1 MTFARTLF
9 AVLLSATLLA
19 AFPATASAQSDFH
32 IFIGTAT
39 HDGQAP
45 PVGTEITAYDG
56 TRAIGTALVQ
66 AGGQFALQTSQAHGT
81 IVFRI
86 GLVEAAETFPS
97 WRSGG
102 RTTGFVLTFTTPA
115 DPTLG
120 RQGATGARGPAGPAG
135 PAGTEGPQGPA
146 GDAGPAGPAGPR
158 GEAGPPGP
166 SGPQGPAG
174 AQGPKGDPGEPG
186 PEGPRGQRGLA
197 GAAGP
202 SGEDGAD
209 GEDGRDGRDGVDA
222 TGGGTLALVAMI
234 VSVVAVILAVAMPF
248 VLRRDGGGGS
258 PPSQAGQ

>member
-1 MTFARTLF
+1 MALTRTLM
-9 AVLLSATLLA
+9 ALLLSVTLLV
-19 AFPATASAQSDFH
+19 AFPATAAAQSDFH

-39 HDGQAP
+39 HDGQVP

-86 GLVEAAETFPS
+86 GLVQATETFPT

-102 RTTGFVLTFTTPA
+102 RTTGFTLTFTTPR
-115 DPTLG
+115 DPSLG
-120 RQGATGARGPAGPAG
+120 RQGPPGPPGPAGPQGPEGPAGPAG
-135 PAGTEGPQGPA
+135 AQGPAGPSGEGSPGPQGPE
-146 GDAGPAGPAGPR
+146 GPAGPAGA
-158 GEAGPPGP
+158 E
-166 SGPQGPAG
+166 
-174 AQGPKGDPGEPG
+174 GPKGDPGEPG

-202 SGEDGAD
+202 AGEDGTD

-222 TGGGTLALVAMI
+222 TGGGTLALIAMI
-234 VSVVAVILAVAMPF
+234 VAVVAVILAIAMPF
-248 VLRRDGGGGS
+248 VLRRDGSGGS
-258 PPSQAGQ
+258 AGSQ

>member
-1 MTFARTLF
+1 MALTRYLLAL
-9 AVLLSATLLA
+9 LLSAIMLA
-19 AFPATASAQSDFH
+19 AFPATAAAQSDFH
-32 IFIGTAT
+32 IFIGIAT
-39 HDGQAP
+39 HDGQVP

-66 AGGQFALQTSQAHGT
+66 DGGQFALQTSQAHGT

-86 GLVEAAETFPS
+86 GLVQAAETFPT

-102 RTTGFVLTFTTPA
+102 RTTGFTLTFTTPR

-120 RQGATGARGPAGPAG
+120 RQGPPGPPGPAGPSGEQGARGPAG
-135 PAGTEGPQGPA
+135 
-146 GDAGPAGPAGPR
+146 DRGPAGPQGGP
-158 GEAGPPGP
+158 GPGGPPGP
-166 SGPQGPAG
+166 VGPEGPAG

-197 GAAGP
+197 GVAGP
-202 SGEDGAD
+202 AGADGTD

-248 VLRRDGGGGS
+248 VLRRDGGGSGR
-258 PPSQAGQ
+258 PPASQ

>member
-1 MTFARTLF
+1 MTIARTLL

-19 AFPATASAQSDFH
+19 AFPATASAQTDFH

-39 HDGQAP
+39 HDGQVP

-86 GLVEAAETFPS
+86 GLVEAAQTFPN

-102 RTTGFVLTFTTPA
+102 RTTGFTLTFTTPA

-135 PAGTEGPQGPA
+135 PAGPE
-146 GDAGPAGPAGPR
+146 
-158 GEAGPPGP
+158 GPPGP
-166 SGPQGPAG
+166 LATPAPPVHEARPDRPDPRALR
-174 AQGPKGDPGEPG
+174 AQPAPRVPRETPANLDRKV
-186 PEGPRGQRGLA
+186 PEASAAWLAPPAPPERTGQTVKM
-197 GAAGP
+197 AAT
-202 SGEDGAD
+202 A
-209 GEDGRDGRDGVDA
+209 A
-222 TGGGTLALVAMI
+222 TGWMPPE
-234 VSVVAVILAVAMPF
+234 AVPWPW
-248 VLRRDGGGGS
+248 S
-258 PPSQAGQ
+258 P

>member
-1 MTFARTLF
+1 MTIARTLL

-19 AFPATASAQSDFH
+19 AFPATASAQTDFH

-39 HDGQAP
+39 HDGQVP

-86 GLVEAAETFPS
+86 GLVEAAQTFPN

-102 RTTGFVLTFTTPA
+102 RTTGFTLTFTTPA

-135 PAGTEGPQGPA
+135 PAGPEGPPGPA
-146 GDAGPAGPAGPR
+146 GDAGPAGPR

-166 SGPQGPAG
+166 SGSEGPAG

-234 VSVVAVILAVAMPF
+234 VAVVAVVLAIAMPF
-248 VLRRDGGGGS
+248 ILRRDGGGGS

>member
-1 MTFARTLF
+1 MALTRSLLAL
-9 AVLLSATLLA
+9 LLSVTLLA
-19 AFPATASAQSDFH
+19 ALPATAMAQSDFH

-39 HDGQAP
+39 HDGQVP

-86 GLVEAAETFPS
+86 GLVQATETFPT

-102 RTTGFVLTFTTPA
+102 RTTGFTLTFSTPR
-115 DPTLG
+115 DPSLG
-120 RQGATGARGPAGPAG
+120 RQGPPGPPGPAGPAGEQGARGPAGDP
-135 PAGTEGPQGPA
+135 
-146 GDAGPAGPAGPR
+146 GPAGPQGERGP
-158 GEAGPPGP
+158 AGPPGP
-166 SGPQGPAG
+166 PGPEGPAG
-174 AQGPKGDPGEPG
+174 AEGSKGDSGDPG

-202 SGEDGAD
+202 AGEDGTD

-234 VSVVAVILAVAMPF
+234 VSVVAVILAIAMPF
-248 VLRRDGGGGS
+248 ILRRDGGSGS
-258 PPSQAGQ
+258 PPPPAGQ